1 MGVMLN
7 ITFLHGMGYFFSG
20 ALACLALW
28 GDKSCLEVATAWKGI
43 GRQSLEQRLKER
55 PFRAC
60 PTCGPY
66 IYSHQT
72 RKDG

>member
-1 MGVMLN
+1 MTKMWML
-7 ITFLHGMGYFFSG
+7 HSFFKEG
-20 ALACLALW
+20 TRIPFG
-28 GDKSCLEVATAWKGI
+28 GDREA
-43 GRQSLEQRLKER
+43 SLEQRLKKH

-72 RKDG
+72 R